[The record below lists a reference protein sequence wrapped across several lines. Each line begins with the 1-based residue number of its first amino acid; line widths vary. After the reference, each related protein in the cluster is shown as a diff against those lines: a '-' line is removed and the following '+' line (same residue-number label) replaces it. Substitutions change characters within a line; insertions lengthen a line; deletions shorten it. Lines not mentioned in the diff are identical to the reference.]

1 MNIQLVILCGFGEI
15 RKSIIIILLDDQ
27 VQGIRNYM
35 IADKALCTN
44 SDARK
49 VEKFIRWE
57 APLAGWVRLNTDGSC
72 CDDGHIG
79 CCGIIKG
86 GDGEWLGGFAKF
98 IGQGNAYVVELW
110 GVFEGL
116 EYAKRL
122 KDSSML
128 KD

>member
-1 MNIQLVILCGFGEI
+1 
-15 RKSIIIILLDDQ
+15 
-27 VQGIRNYM
+27 M

-79 CCGIIKG
+79 CCGI
-86 GDGEWLGGFAKF
+86 AKF

>member
-1 MNIQLVILCGFGEI
+1 
-15 RKSIIIILLDDQ
+15 
-27 VQGIRNYM
+27 
-35 IADKALCTN
+35 
-44 SDARK
+44 
-49 VEKFIRWE
+49 
-57 APLAGWVRLNTDGSC
+57 VRLNTDGSC

-79 CCGIIKG
+79 CCGI
-86 GDGEWLGGFAKF
+86 AKF